1 MVFPRVCGSGDASQV
16 SEKASHSLLG
26 EVLSQQIWAGRA
38 VGGSSN
44 CDQDL
49 QGIRSCLCQNCT
61 CEAAHQSAGVECC
74 KSKLGQQ
81 LFKLEEYRIDGRM
94 PEWFYTL
101 KLE

>member
-1 MVFPRVCGSGDASQV
+1 MVLPCVCGSGDASQV

-44 CDQDL
+44 CNQDL
-49 QGIRSCLCQNCT
+49 QGIRLCLCQDCT
-61 CEAAHQSAGVECC
+61 CEAAHQSAGVEP
-74 KSKLGQQ
+74 KLGQK
-81 LFKLEEYRIDGRM
+81 LLKLEEYRIDGRM
-94 PEWFYTL
+94 PECIYTL